1 MFDKLDFITEKYQE
15 LSEKV
20 ADPAIISDQKTWQK
34 YMKEMAEIEPIVKS
48 YESYRKMQSDL
59 ADAREIIDME
69 DDEEMRELAKEEAK
83 ELEEQM
89 EKAQEELKILLLPK
103 DPNDDKNVILEI
115 RAGTGG
121 EEAALFGNDLLRL
134 GGSHRLLHFPA
145 VFIHHTDKHGLLQH
159 TELHAGIVLNFPLEG
174 LGKLGKNV
182 GGCLRQPSG
191 GPTMH
196 PSQGGGTT
204 ADAAGIR
211 NARRGRASADAGRN
225 LRI

>member
-48 YESYRKMQSDL
+48 YESYRKMQADL

-83 ELEEQM
+83 ELEDQM

-121 EEAALFGNDLLRL
+121 EEAALFGNDLLRMYLRYILRRSLPKRAASSPPVPALISRITFLSSL
-134 GGSHRLLHFPA
+134 GSFGSSK
-145 VFIHHTDKHGLLQH
+145 I
-159 TELHAGIVLNFPLEG
+159 
-174 LGKLGKNV
+174 
-182 GGCLRQPSG
+182 LRS
-191 GPTMH
+191 
-196 PSQGGGTT
+196 
-204 ADAAGIR
+204 D
-211 NARRGRASADAGRN
+211 
-225 LRI
+225 

>member
-83 ELEEQM
+83 SWEQM
-89 EKAQEELKILLLPK
+89 SIPDHMQIYLDQGMDRKSAMKKVAKDRGVGKREIYQALL
-103 DPNDDKNVILEI
+103 DED
-115 RAGTGG
+115 
-121 EEAALFGNDLLRL
+121 
-134 GGSHRLLHFPA
+134 
-145 VFIHHTDKHGLLQH
+145 
-159 TELHAGIVLNFPLEG
+159 
-174 LGKLGKNV
+174 
-182 GGCLRQPSG
+182 
-191 GPTMH
+191 
-196 PSQGGGTT
+196 
-204 ADAAGIR
+204 
-211 NARRGRASADAGRN
+211 
-225 LRI
+225 